1 MHSISVKF
9 GILAALAMLWSS
21 LPAAAEKVGVAAAV
35 SPDAFSSVSGKPSK
49 QLSIGKSIFYN
60 ERINTTA
67 SGLVQVLL
75 VDGSA
80 FTIGPNSELV
90 IDKFIYDPQKKTGEI
105 VATFSKGTMRFV
117 GGKLSKNDGGVK
129 VNTPAG
135 ALAVRG
141 GIVQAAFGSGKGIIS
156 FIYGDYVQLTPRNGR
171 GVLRVSDPGNTID
184 TSIGRI
190 RPTTAQDIRFFAQAF
205 AKGQVKQATI
215 NSNGSKKPST
225 FGTGAEAEIKNES
238 EYARILGGLTPL
250 TGPNRPNM
258 PQNPVTTAGAPPGI
272 SNPPGGGGSTP
283 PALGSGPCGGTN
295 CGKFGNGTS
304 PEGIGVGLGRGNR

>member
-135 ALAVRG
+135 ALAL
-141 GIVQAAFGSGKGIIS
+141 KK
-156 FIYGDYVQLTPRNGR
+156 
-171 GVLRVSDPGNTID
+171 VLASLR
-184 TSIGRI
+184 
-190 RPTTAQDIRFFAQAF
+190 TAQ
-205 AKGQVKQATI
+205 T
-215 NSNGSKKPST
+215 NSSELASMPS
-225 FGTGAEAEIKNES
+225 
-238 EYARILGGLTPL
+238 
-250 TGPNRPNM
+250 
-258 PQNPVTTAGAPPGI
+258 
-272 SNPPGGGGSTP
+272 
-283 PALGSGPCGGTN
+283 
-295 CGKFGNGTS
+295 
-304 PEGIGVGLGRGNR
+304 